1 MLADPIDGHAVWCS
15 NIVCAETNNSAG
27 GCPCND
33 PVQGPTEVNKDSQHD
48 MGLSDADVKAITLG
62 WSDTMAAVE
71 TAILKN
77 NGYTWSLIPKQQY
90 ANAAPTMLSSDP
102 HECTAELANA
112 CLTTSVWQNF
122 PVLFGF
128 TTKGTELP
136 QLKQDLAF
144 FLLARGPF
152 AYVRSSVPYSRHPFA
167 SET

>member
-1 MLADPIDGHAVWCS
+1 
-15 NIVCAETNNSAG
+15 
-27 GCPCND
+27 
-33 PVQGPTEVNKDSQHD
+33 

-152 AYVRSSVPYSRHPFA
+152 AYVRSSLIHATHFPARHSLVCLAVSSLFESGCVRTLTCVFSGGLPLA
-167 SET
+167 GMPAGVCGE